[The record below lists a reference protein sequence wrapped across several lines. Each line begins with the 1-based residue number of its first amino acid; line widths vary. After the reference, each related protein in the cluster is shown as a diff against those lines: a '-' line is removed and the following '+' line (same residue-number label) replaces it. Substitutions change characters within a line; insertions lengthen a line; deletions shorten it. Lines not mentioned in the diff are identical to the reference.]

1 MSGTTRRAT
10 ALLLVTASALTIAVV
25 PASAAPDPAPGSAGL
40 GDRLLPGLGNGGYDA
55 EEYTV
60 DFRFEPG
67 VTTMAG
73 RTAMTARATAALSR
87 FNLDFAGGVVHE
99 VRVDG
104 RRAGFRT
111 EGEELVITPDR
122 PLRAGRAFR
131 TEVRYTTDRSVKL
144 PSPVDETAGWGNTA
158 DGGFALWAQPDRAH
172 QFFPVND
179 HPSDKARFTYRVDA
193 PEGWTVVANGIRT
206 GERTGGGRT
215 VVTHT
220 TRHPITS
227 QVAQLA
233 VGKLDL
239 VTGTGPHGLPLRS
252 AVAAGHLDRV
262 RPALAK
268 ISGHLSW
275 LEGKIGRRFPLE
287 TYGVLAIDG
296 HRPTQTEALEN
307 PTLST
312 FLASGLANLEQA
324 EPVLVHEA
332 AHQWF
337 GNSISFRGYDDVW
350 LSEGFATYLGQLWE
364 QEHGGQSVPEVLRRI
379 YGADQEAR
387 TALGSIV
394 VSKEPNGIFGLARA
408 GGALVVYALR
418 QAAGEQTFQRI
429 LQAFLDQYRDA
440 GASTADFERVVAET
454 GGPELAA
461 VLRDWLHSPATPPMP
476 GHPDWKPG
484 S

>member
-1 MSGTTRRAT
+1 MSGSSRRAA
-10 ALLLVTASALTIAVV
+10 ALLLVTASALTIGIA
-25 PASAAPDPAPGSAGL
+25 PASAAPTFTPGSPGV

-73 RTAMTARATAALSR
+73 RTTMTARATQNLSR
-87 FNLDFAGGVVHE
+87 FNLDFAGGVVHK

-104 RRAGFRT
+104 RRAEFRL
-111 EGEELVITPDR
+111 EGEELVITPAR
-122 PLRAGRAFR
+122 PVRAGRGFAV
-131 TEVRYTTDRSVKL
+131 EVEYTADRAAKV
-144 PSPVDETAGWGNTA
+144 PSPVDETAGWSKLA
-158 DGGFALWAQPDRAH
+158 DGGFALWSQPDRAH
-172 QFFPVND
+172 MFFPVND

-193 PEGWTVVANGIRT
+193 PEGWTVLANGIRT
-206 GERTGGGRT
+206 GERTAGGRT
-215 VVTHT
+215 VVTHRT
-220 TRHPITS
+220 VHPITS

-233 VGKLDL
+233 VGKFDL

-252 AVAAGHLDRV
+252 AVTTGKVEQV
-262 RPALAK
+262 RPALDR
-268 ISGHLSW
+268 ISGHLAW
-275 LEGKIGRRFPLE
+275 LEQRIGRPFPLE
-287 TYGVLAIDG
+287 TYGVLGLDG
-296 HRPTQTEALEN
+296 NRPMHTDALETA
-307 PTLST
+307 TLST
-312 FLASGLANLEQA
+312 FLTRSLTELEQT
-324 EPVLVHEA
+324 EPVMVHEA

-337 GNSISFRGYDDVW
+337 GNSISFRSYEDVW
-350 LSEGFATYLGQLWE
+350 LSEGFATYFGQLWE
-364 QEHGGQSVPEVLRRI
+364 QEHGGTSVPDSLRRI

-394 VSKEPNGIFGLARA
+394 VSNEPKGIFGLARA

-429 LQAFLDQYRDA
+429 LQAFLDRHRDRT
-440 GASTADFERVVAET
+440 ASTADFERVVTET
-454 GGPELAA
+454 AGPEIAG
-461 VLRDWLHSPATPPMP
+461 VLRDWLHSPTTPPMP